1 VSLGESFFEE
11 ATAERKPGTKVAEDL
26 EDELWQAIRKRA
38 ATDPQTTEEL
48 VDKCQGI
55 MAGLINGEVES

>member
-1 VSLGESFFEE
+1 VSLGESYFEE
-11 ATAERKPGTKVAEDL
+11 ATAERKPGTKVAEDV
-26 EDELWQAIRKRA
+26 EDDLWQAIRERA
-38 ATDPQTTEEL
+38 GTDAETTEEL